1 MQQHQNRLELNDNGS
16 YVVDLARKVV
26 SDADALVT
34 LSRQFDQKKK
44 TIRLG
49 SCAPAPLWT
58 IVPLILQHYPQMT
71 LQTTTDDGDN
81 LSEKLLE
88 DEYQLIITHQ
98 KIDDPRLSSRH
109 CGRETLMFALPKGHR
124 FARRKSLSLAE
135 MNGENM
141 LLMSDIGF
149 WHFIRT
155 QKMPDSRFLIQND
168 RFSFNE
174 LVEASSLA
182 AFTSDLADRTIPVAK
197 DRIRVPVSDPEAV
210 ADYYLI
216 CRREHRSR
224 YAALFSSL

>member
-1 MQQHQNRLELNDNGS
+1 
-16 YVVDLARKVV
+16 
-26 SDADALVT
+26 
-34 LSRQFDQKKK
+34 
-44 TIRLG
+44 
-49 SCAPAPLWT
+49 
-58 IVPLILQHYPQMT
+58 
-71 LQTTTDDGDN
+71 
-81 LSEKLLE
+81 
-88 DEYQLIITHQ
+88 
-98 KIDDPRLSSRH
+98 
-109 CGRETLMFALPKGHR
+109 MFALPKGHR

-216 CRREHRSR
+216 CRRKHRSR